1 MCSCIDDGAAHI
13 NSMFQ
18 ITRTYG
24 MKESVRSPRA
34 KTLFRFYLSVVYRKS
49 DRFQGPRIFFQL
61 DNTYY
66 LGLLS

>member
-1 MCSCIDDGAAHI
+1 MRSCIDDGAARI
-13 NSMFQ
+13 NGMCQ

-34 KTLFRFYLSVVYRKS
+34 KMLLRLYRSVVYRKS
-49 DRFQGPRIFFQL
+49 HRFQRPKILLQL
-61 DNTYY
+61 DNACY